1 MASVDVAAPK
11 ASLSNIFSILS
22 DEDCVKM
29 LQMIFEH
36 RQPRI
41 GDFGTRKRYY
51 ERMARLKKAHLIT
64 KKKNIGYQIK
74 KEPGHELTDLGS
86 ILYESLLTLKH
97 AKNLLW
103 NLKAI
108 DALDE
113 EVPIEERKKL
123 TEALIPDE
131 AIRKILVEKY

>member
-1 MASVDVAAPK
+1 MASVDAAAPK
-11 ASLSNIFSILS
+11 DLLSNIFSILS
-22 DEDCVKM
+22 DEDSVNM
-29 LQMIFEH
+29 LEMIFEH

-64 KKKNIGYQIK
+64 KKENIGY
-74 KEPGHELTDLGS
+74 ELTVLGS
-86 ILYESLLTLKH
+86 SLYESFLTLQR

-108 DALDE
+108 DDLDE
-113 EVPIEERKKL
+113 VPNEELKKL
-123 TEALIPDE
+123 IETLIPDE
-131 AIRKILVEKY
+131 AIRKILLEKYDIDDDINN